1 MLGNQIYD
9 PGISVFNE
17 NGDADFIT
25 VTNTLELPKDYPVTV
40 KIQSCLLLKK
50 VCMFFWLLKKK
61 TTLNE
66 LRVRKCCNNI
76 SWLTHSKT

>member
-50 VCMFFWLLKKK
+50 VLHVFLVVKK
-61 TTLNE
+61 E
-66 LRVRKCCNNI
+66 NN
-76 SWLTHSKT
+76 TE